1 MAPFILLL
9 ASTIVFRVLGAFGLE
24 VFGTWQDA
32 ARYAV
37 ALMFVFTGALHF
49 TKMREDFSRMVPRI
63 LPYRLGLVYFTGLC
77 QIMGAAGLLVSSIT
91 SIAGFCLVLL
101 LVAML
106 PANVYAAQNRI
117 SFRGKPPTPLWPRV
131 YIQLAFIGVTWWAS
145 MA

>member
-1 MAPFILLL
+1 MVPFILLL
-9 ASTIVFRVLGAFGLE
+9 TSTVVFRVLGAFGLE

-37 ALMFVFTGALHF
+37 ALMFVFTGTLHF
-49 TKMREDFSRMVPRI
+49 TKMREDFVSMVPRI
-63 LPYRLGLVYFTGLC
+63 LPNRLGLVYFTGVC
-77 QIMGAAGLLVSSIT
+77 QIMGAAGLLVSSVA
-91 SIAGFCLVLL
+91 SIAGFFLVLL

-117 SFRGKPPTPLWPRV
+117 LFRGKPPTPVWPRIL
-131 YIQLAFIGVTWWAS
+131 IQVVFIGVTWLAS